1 MVVPFSES
9 GNIPVDMDKS
19 PPGPDNLKEVYICR
33 DCRKINIPGGE
44 WDKHKK
50 YLIKDVVNN
59 VADALHEFTKIL
71 DENKLTYEIPSMITC
86 KSRSHIFSVKIR
98 ADYDYFI
105 DMYSHADF
113 REVLENTELFKSEF
127 PSRKIAIF
135 NISDEFSDRDTGSE
149 IEYYSAASKD
159 DLVLKLRQYVNKLIT
174 SKEYRFG
181 IDEFD
186 NILLYGLEENNV
198 YGIETFSSGNTLYFL
213 SKFLM
218 QGALNGQ
225 NGLYI
230 TTRYS
235 PEYILK
241 IADSFGINIKQLV
254 NDKKIFIFDGNSSLE
269 KFQHSESDI
278 WKIRDHI
285 SKVISEI
292 GKYIT
297 KYNIKR
303 LVIDSIEP
311 LEISPGEDSIRYL
324 FNELKNLDCVT
335 MATKYINNINS
346 NSIEDMYFTGIVEIG
361 TVIDLN
367 SIKNIIVIKKFMI
380 RDNSRRLVEYNIT
393 DKNTLEIK

>member
-1 MVVPFSES
+1 MLIS
-9 GNIPVDMDKS
+9 G
-19 PPGPDNLKEVYICR
+19 
-33 DCRKINIPGGE
+33 
-44 WDKHKK
+44 K
-50 YLIKDVVNN
+50 YWK
-59 VADALHEFTKIL
+59 
-71 DENKLTYEIPSMITC
+71 
-86 KSRSHIFSVKIR
+86 
-98 ADYDYFI
+98 
-105 DMYSHADF
+105 
-113 REVLENTELFKSEF
+113 NTELFKSEF

-135 NISDEFSDRDTGSE
+135 NISDKFSDTDTGSE
-149 IEYYSAASKD
+149 IEYYSATSKD
-159 DLVLKLRQYVNKLIT
+159 DLVLKLRQYLNKIIT

-218 QGALNGQ
+218 HGAMNSQ

-235 PEYILK
+235 PDYILK
-241 IADSFGINIKQLV
+241 VADSFGIDIRQMV

-311 LEISPGEDSIRYL
+311 LEIRPGEDSIRYL

-367 SIKNIIVIKKFMI
+367 SIRNIIVIKKFMI

>member
-1 MVVPFSES
+1 MV
-9 GNIPVDMDKS
+9 K
-19 PPGPDNLKEVYICR
+19 
-33 DCRKINIPGGE
+33 
-44 WDKHKK
+44 
-50 YLIKDVVNN
+50 
-59 VADALHEFTKIL
+59 
-71 DENKLTYEIPSMITC
+71 C
-86 KSRSHIFSVKIR
+86 KSRSHIFSVKIK

-105 DMYSHADF
+105 DIYSHADS

-135 NISDEFSDRDTGSE
+135 NISDKFSDRYTGSE
-149 IEYYSAASKD
+149 IEYYSATSKD
-159 DLVLKLRQYVNKLIT
+159 DLVLKLRQYVNKIIT

-241 IADSFGINIKQLV
+241 IADSFGMDMRQLV

-297 KYNIKR
+297 
-303 LVIDSIEP
+303 
-311 LEISPGEDSIRYL
+311 
-324 FNELKNLDCVT
+324 
-335 MATKYINNINS
+335 NS
-346 NSIEDMYFTGIVEIG
+346 SFA
-361 TVIDLN
+361 
-367 SIKNIIVIKKFMI
+367 F
-380 RDNSRRLVEYNIT
+380 
-393 DKNTLEIK
+393 

>member
-1 MVVPFSES
+1 
-9 GNIPVDMDKS
+9 
-19 PPGPDNLKEVYICR
+19 
-33 DCRKINIPGGE
+33 
-44 WDKHKK
+44 
-50 YLIKDVVNN
+50 
-59 VADALHEFTKIL
+59 
-71 DENKLTYEIPSMITC
+71 
-86 KSRSHIFSVKIR
+86 
-98 ADYDYFI
+98 

-285 SKVISEI
+285 SKVISE
-292 GKYIT
+292 
-297 KYNIKR
+297 
-303 LVIDSIEP
+303 
-311 LEISPGEDSIRYL
+311 
-324 FNELKNLDCVT
+324 
-335 MATKYINNINS
+335 
-346 NSIEDMYFTGIVEIG
+346 
-361 TVIDLN
+361 
-367 SIKNIIVIKKFMI
+367 
-380 RDNSRRLVEYNIT
+380 
-393 DKNTLEIK
+393 

>member
-1 MVVPFSES
+1 MV
-9 GNIPVDMDKS
+9 K
-19 PPGPDNLKEVYICR
+19 
-33 DCRKINIPGGE
+33 
-44 WDKHKK
+44 
-50 YLIKDVVNN
+50 
-59 VADALHEFTKIL
+59 
-71 DENKLTYEIPSMITC
+71 C
-86 KSRSHIFSVKIR
+86 KSRSHIFSVKIK

-105 DMYSHADF
+105 DIYSHADS

-135 NISDEFSDRDTGSE
+135 NISDKFSDRYTGSE
-149 IEYYSAASKD
+149 IEYYSATSKD
-159 DLVLKLRQYVNKLIT
+159 DLVLKLRQYVNKIIT

-218 QGALNGQ
+218 QGALNSQ

-235 PEYILK
+235 TEYILK
-241 IADSFGINIKQLV
+241 VADSFGIDIRQLV

-367 SIKNIIVIKKFMI
+367 SIRNIIVIKKFMI